1 MSNKIELKKSIIISL
16 VITII
21 FSIFMAII
29 NIYEYKEYTKNFN
42 KNIASI
48 IDVIQSKYP
57 EISTDEI
64 IGILNSEKIPQNNS
78 LKKYGI
84 DLEKNT
90 VILENNKINN
100 KFIKIEII
108 LLITTSISL
117 LIVFMLYERKQ
128 DKEIDKITKYLE
140 AINDKNYTLKIDEN
154 SEEELSI
161 LKNELYKVTVMLR
174 ENASNTLKDKINLK
188 RALED
193 ISHQLKTPLTSIL
206 IILDNLID
214 NPEMEYQTRVEFLHD
229 LKRET
234 TRIQSLIQSILKLS
248 KFDSNTV
255 QFIKQDIYLKQ
266 IVDEAI
272 KNTGSL
278 ADLKNIKINVEGN
291 KKIKLNCD
299 LLWQIEAITNI
310 LKNCIEHSKENTQID
325 IKYNNNSVYSYIT
338 ITDYGEGISKEDLPH
353 IFERFYRGKNSSNES
368 IGIGLSLSKTIIES
382 NNGIVS
388 VESNS
393 DKTTFIIK
401 YFKLWKNIQSKSGL

>member
-1 MSNKIELKKSIIISL
+1 MSNKIEFKKSIIISL

-117 LIVFMLYERKQ
+117 LIVFILYERKQ

-214 NPEMEYQTRVEFLHD
+214 NPEMDYQTRVEFLHD

-266 IVDEAI
+266 IIDEAI

-278 ADLKNIKINVEGN
+278 ADLKNIKINFEGN

-401 YFKLWKNIQSKSGL
+401 YFKI

>member
-42 KNIASI
+42 KNIGSI

-117 LIVFMLYERKQ
+117 LIVFILYERKQ

-214 NPEMEYQTRVEFLHD
+214 NPEMDYQTRVEFLHD

-266 IVDEAI
+266 IIDEAI

-401 YFKLWKNIQSKSGL
+401 YFKI

>member
-108 LLITTSISL
+108 LLITTSVSL
-117 LIVFMLYERKQ
+117 LIVFILYERKQ

-214 NPEMEYQTRVEFLHD
+214 NPEMDYQTREEFLHD

-266 IVDEAI
+266 IIDEAI

-401 YFKLWKNIQSKSGL
+401 YFKL

>member
-117 LIVFMLYERKQ
+117 LIVFILYERKQ

-214 NPEMEYQTRVEFLHD
+214 NPEMDYQTRVEFLHD

-248 KFDSNTV
+248 KFDSNTI

-291 KKIKLNCD
+291 KVTKLNCD

-401 YFKLWKNIQSKSGL
+401 YFKL

>member
-108 LLITTSISL
+108 LLITTSVSL
-117 LIVFMLYERKQ
+117 LIVFILYERKQ

-193 ISHQLKTPLTSIL
+193 IAHQLKTPLTSIL

-214 NPEMEYQTRVEFLHD
+214 NPEMDYQTRVEFLHD

-291 KKIKLNCD
+291 KEIKLNCD

-401 YFKLWKNIQSKSGL
+401 YFKL

>member
-108 LLITTSISL
+108 LLITTSVSL
-117 LIVFMLYERKQ
+117 LIVFILYERKQ

-214 NPEMEYQTRVEFLHD
+214 NPEMDYQTRVEFLHD

-401 YFKLWKNIQSKSGL
+401 YFKL

>member
-1 MSNKIELKKSIIISL
+1 MSNKIEFKKSIIISL

-64 IGILNSEKIPQNNS
+64 IGILNSERIPQNNS

-117 LIVFMLYERKQ
+117 LIVFILYERKQ

-206 IILDNLID
+206 IILDNLTD
-214 NPEMEYQTRVEFLHD
+214 NPEMDYQTRVEFLHD

-401 YFKLWKNIQSKSGL
+401 YFKL

>member
-117 LIVFMLYERKQ
+117 LIVFILYERKQ

-214 NPEMEYQTRVEFLHD
+214 NPEMDYQTRVEFLHD

-248 KFDSNTV
+248 KFDSNTI

-291 KKIKLNCD
+291 KVTKLNCD

-388 VESNS
+388 VESNN

-401 YFKLWKNIQSKSGL
+401 YFKL

>member
-117 LIVFMLYERKQ
+117 LIVFILYERKQ

-214 NPEMEYQTRVEFLHD
+214 NPEMDYQTRVEFLHD

-234 TRIQSLIQSILKLS
+234 TRIQSLIRSILKLS
-248 KFDSNTV
+248 KFDSNTI

-291 KKIKLNCD
+291 KVTKLNCD

-401 YFKLWKNIQSKSGL
+401 YFKL

>member
-42 KNIASI
+42 KNIGSI

-108 LLITTSISL
+108 LLITTSVSL
-117 LIVFMLYERKQ
+117 LIVFILYERKQ

-193 ISHQLKTPLTSIL
+193 ISHQLKNPLTSIL

-214 NPEMEYQTRVEFLHD
+214 NPEMDYQTRVEFLHD

-248 KFDSNTV
+248 KFDSNTI

-401 YFKLWKNIQSKSGL
+401 YFKL

>member
-1 MSNKIELKKSIIISL
+1 MSNKIKFKKSIIISL
-16 VITII
+16 IITII
-21 FSIFMAII
+21 FSVFVAIS
-29 NIYEYKEYTKNFN
+29 NIYEYKEYTQNFN
-42 KNIASI
+42 KKMASI
-48 IDVIQSKYP
+48 IELIQSKYP

-64 IGILNSEKIPQNNS
+64 VEIVNSKEIPQNNL

-84 DLEKNT
+84 DLEKKT
-90 VILENNKINN
+90 IILENNKTNN
-100 KFIKIEII
+100 KFMKIEVSIIFIGSII
-108 LLITTSISL
+108 LL
-117 LIVFMLYERKQ
+117 LIFILYERNQ
-128 DKEIDKITKYLE
+128 DKEIDEITKYLE
-140 AINDKNYTLKIDEN
+140 AINNKNYTLKIDEN

-174 ENASNTLKDKINLK
+174 ENASNSLKDKINLK
-188 RALED
+188 TALED

-214 NPEMEYQTRVEFLHD
+214 NPEMDYQTRVEFLHD
-229 LKRET
+229 LKRESI
-234 TRIQSLIQSILKLS
+234 RIQSLIQSILKLS

-272 KNTGSL
+272 KNTESL

-291 KKIKLNCD
+291 KKVKLNCD
-299 LLWQIEAITNI
+299 LLWQTEAVTNI
-310 LKNCIEHSKENTQID
+310 LKNCIEHSSENTKID

-338 ITDYGEGISKEDLPH
+338 ITDYGEGISKEDIPH
-353 IFERFYRGKNSSNES
+353 IFERFYRGKNSANES

-382 NNGIVS
+382 NNGIIS

-401 YFKLWKNIQSKSGL
+401 YFKL

>member
-42 KNIASI
+42 KNIGSI

-108 LLITTSISL
+108 LLITTSVSL
-117 LIVFMLYERKQ
+117 LIVFILYERKQ

-174 ENASNTLKDKINLK
+174 ENASNTLKDKIKLK

-214 NPEMEYQTRVEFLHD
+214 NPEMDYQTRVEFLHD

-291 KKIKLNCD
+291 KEIKLNCD

-401 YFKLWKNIQSKSGL
+401 YFKL

>member
-214 NPEMEYQTRVEFLHD
+214 NPEMDYQTRVEFLHD

-266 IVDEAI
+266 IVDESI

-401 YFKLWKNIQSKSGL
+401 YFKL

>member
-29 NIYEYKEYTKNFN
+29 NIYEYKEYTRNFN

-214 NPEMEYQTRVEFLHD
+214 NPEMDYQTRVEFLHD

-401 YFKLWKNIQSKSGL
+401 YC

>member
-1 MSNKIELKKSIIISL
+1 MSNKIKFKKSIIISL
-16 VITII
+16 ITTII
-21 FSIFMAII
+21 FSVFLAIS
-29 NIYEYKEYTKNFN
+29 NIYEYKEYTQNFN
-42 KNIASI
+42 KRIASI
-48 IDVIQSKYP
+48 IELIQSKYP

-64 IGILNSEKIPQNNS
+64 VKIVNSKKIPQNDL

-84 DLEKNT
+84 DLEKNSI
-90 VILENNKINN
+90 VLDNNKTNN
-100 KFIKIEII
+100 KFIKIEISIIFIGLII
-108 LLITTSISL
+108 LL
-117 LIVFMLYERKQ
+117 LIFVIYERHQ
-128 DKEIDKITKYLE
+128 GKEIYEITKYLE
-140 AINDKNYTLKIDEN
+140 AINNKNYTLKIDEN

-174 ENASNTLKDKINLK
+174 ENVSNSLKDKINLK
-188 RALED
+188 TALED

-214 NPEMEYQTRVEFLHD
+214 NPEMDYQMRMEFLHD
-229 LKRET
+229 LKRES

-278 ADLKNIKINVEGN
+278 ADLKNIKIKVDGN
-291 KKIKLNCD
+291 KEIKLNCD
-299 LLWQIEAITNI
+299 LLWQAEAITNI
-310 LKNCIEHSKENTQID
+310 LKNCIEHSNKNTQID

-338 ITDYGEGISKEDLPH
+338 ITDYGEGISREDIPH
-353 IFERFYRGKNSSNES
+353 IFERFYRGKNSANES

-382 NNGIVS
+382 NNGIIS

-393 DKTTFIIK
+393 DKTTFMIK
-401 YFKLWKNIQSKSGL
+401 YFKL

>member
-57 EISTDEI
+57 KISTDEI

-117 LIVFMLYERKQ
+117 LIVFILYERKQ

-214 NPEMEYQTRVEFLHD
+214 NPEMDYQTRVEFLHD

-248 KFDSNTV
+248 KFDSNTI

-291 KKIKLNCD
+291 KVTKLNCD

-401 YFKLWKNIQSKSGL
+401 YFKL

>member
-214 NPEMEYQTRVEFLHD
+214 NPEMDYQTRVEFLHD

-248 KFDSNTV
+248 KFDSNTI

-401 YFKLWKNIQSKSGL
+401 YFKL

>member
-174 ENASNTLKDKINLK
+174 ENASNTLKDKIKLK

-214 NPEMEYQTRVEFLHD
+214 NPEMDYQTRVEFLLD

-291 KKIKLNCD
+291 KEIKLNCD

-401 YFKLWKNIQSKSGL
+401 YFKL

>member
-42 KNIASI
+42 KNIGSI

-108 LLITTSISL
+108 LLITTSVSL
-117 LIVFMLYERKQ
+117 LIVFILYERKQ

-214 NPEMEYQTRVEFLHD
+214 NPEMDYQTRVEFLHD

-266 IVDEAI
+266 IIDEAI

-310 LKNCIEHSKENTQID
+310 LKNCIEHSKENTQIG

-401 YFKLWKNIQSKSGL
+401 YFKL

>member
-1 MSNKIELKKSIIISL
+1 MSNKIKFKKSIIISL
-16 VITII
+16 ITTII
-21 FSIFMAII
+21 FSVFLAIS
-29 NIYEYKEYTKNFN
+29 NIYEYKEYTQNFN
-42 KNIASI
+42 KRIASI
-48 IDVIQSKYP
+48 IELIQSKYP

-64 IGILNSEKIPQNNS
+64 VKIVNSKKIPQNDL

-84 DLEKNT
+84 DLEKNSI
-90 VILENNKINN
+90 VLDNNKTNN
-100 KFIKIEII
+100 KFIKIEISIIFIGLII
-108 LLITTSISL
+108 LL
-117 LIVFMLYERKQ
+117 LIFVIYERHQ
-128 DKEIDKITKYLE
+128 GKEIYEITKYLE
-140 AINDKNYTLKIDEN
+140 AINNKNYTLKIDEN

-174 ENASNTLKDKINLK
+174 ENASNSLKDKINLK
-188 RALED
+188 TALED

-214 NPEMEYQTRVEFLHD
+214 NPEMDYQTRMEFLHD
-229 LKRET
+229 LKRES

-266 IVDEAI
+266 IVGEAI

-278 ADLKNIKINVEGN
+278 ADLKNIKIKVDGN
-291 KKIKLNCD
+291 KEIKLNCD
-299 LLWQIEAITNI
+299 LLWQTEAVTNI
-310 LKNCIEHSKENTQID
+310 LKNCIEHSNENTQID

-338 ITDYGEGISKEDLPH
+338 ITDYGEGISREDIPH
-353 IFERFYRGKNSSNES
+353 IFERFYRGKNSANES

-382 NNGIVS
+382 NNGIIS

-393 DKTTFIIK
+393 DKTTFMIK
-401 YFKLWKNIQSKSGL
+401 YFKL

>member
-42 KNIASI
+42 KNIGSI

-108 LLITTSISL
+108 LLITTSVSL
-117 LIVFMLYERKQ
+117 LIVFILYERKQ

-214 NPEMEYQTRVEFLHD
+214 NPEMDYQTRVEFLHD

-401 YFKLWKNIQSKSGL
+401 YFKL

>member
-1 MSNKIELKKSIIISL
+1 MSNKIKFKKSIIISL
-16 VITII
+16 IITII
-21 FSIFMAII
+21 FSAFVAIS
-29 NIYEYKEYTKNFN
+29 NIYEYKEYTQNFN
-42 KNIASI
+42 KKMASI
-48 IDVIQSKYP
+48 IELIQSKYP

-64 IGILNSEKIPQNNS
+64 VEIVNSKEIPQNNL

-84 DLEKNT
+84 DLEKKT
-90 VILENNKINN
+90 IILENNKTNN
-100 KFIKIEII
+100 KFMKIEVSIIFIGSII
-108 LLITTSISL
+108 LL
-117 LIVFMLYERKQ
+117 LIFILYERNQ
-128 DKEIDKITKYLE
+128 DKEIDEITKYLE
-140 AINDKNYTLKIDEN
+140 AINNKNYTLKIDEN

-174 ENASNTLKDKINLK
+174 ENASNSLKDKINLK
-188 RALED
+188 TALED

-214 NPEMEYQTRVEFLHD
+214 NPEMDYQTRVEFLHD
-229 LKRET
+229 LKRESI
-234 TRIQSLIQSILKLS
+234 RIQSLIQSILKLS

-272 KNTGSL
+272 KNTESL

-299 LLWQIEAITNI
+299 LLWQTEAVTNI
-310 LKNCIEHSKENTQID
+310 LKNCIEHSSENTKID

-338 ITDYGEGISKEDLPH
+338 ITDYGEGISKEDIPH
-353 IFERFYRGKNSSNES
+353 IFERFYRGKNSANES

-382 NNGIVS
+382 NNGIIT
-388 VESNS
+388 VESNNN
-393 DKTTFIIK
+393 KTTFTIK
-401 YFKLWKNIQSKSGL
+401 YFKL

>member
-1 MSNKIELKKSIIISL
+1 MSNKIEFKKSIIISL

-117 LIVFMLYERKQ
+117 LIVFILYERKQ

-214 NPEMEYQTRVEFLHD
+214 NPEMDYQTRVEFLHD

-248 KFDSNTV
+248 KFNSNTV

-266 IVDEAI
+266 IIDEAI

-401 YFKLWKNIQSKSGL
+401 YFKL

>member
-108 LLITTSISL
+108 LLITISISL
-117 LIVFMLYERKQ
+117 LIVFILYERKQ

-214 NPEMEYQTRVEFLHD
+214 NPEMDYQTRVEFLHD

-291 KKIKLNCD
+291 KEIKLNCD

-401 YFKLWKNIQSKSGL
+401 YFKL

>member
-48 IDVIQSKYP
+48 IDLIQSKYP

-214 NPEMEYQTRVEFLHD
+214 NPEMDYQTRVEFLHD

-248 KFDSNTV
+248 KFDSNTI

-401 YFKLWKNIQSKSGL
+401 YFKL

>member
-1 MSNKIELKKSIIISL
+1 MSNKIELKKSIVISL

-21 FSIFMAII
+21 FSVFMAII

-117 LIVFMLYERKQ
+117 LIVFILYERKQ

-214 NPEMEYQTRVEFLHD
+214 NPEMDYQTRVEFLHD

-234 TRIQSLIQSILKLS
+234 TRIQPLIQSILKLS

-401 YFKLWKNIQSKSGL
+401 YFKI

>member
-42 KNIASI
+42 KNIGSI

-108 LLITTSISL
+108 LLITTSVSL
-117 LIVFMLYERKQ
+117 LIVFILYERKQ

-161 LKNELYKVTVMLR
+161 LKNELYKVTIMLR

-214 NPEMEYQTRVEFLHD
+214 NPEMDYQTRVEFLHD

-266 IVDEAI
+266 IIDEAI

-310 LKNCIEHSKENTQID
+310 LKNCIEHSKENTQIG

-401 YFKLWKNIQSKSGL
+401 YFKL

>member
-108 LLITTSISL
+108 LLITTSVSL

-174 ENASNTLKDKINLK
+174 ENASNTLKYKINLK

-214 NPEMEYQTRVEFLHD
+214 NPEMDYQTRVEFLHD

-338 ITDYGEGISKEDLPH
+338 ITDYGEGILKEDLPH

-401 YFKLWKNIQSKSGL
+401 YFKI

>member
-42 KNIASI
+42 KNIGSI

-108 LLITTSISL
+108 LLITTSVSL
-117 LIVFMLYERKQ
+117 LIVFILYERKQ

-214 NPEMEYQTRVEFLHD
+214 NPEMDYQTRVEFLHD

-266 IVDEAI
+266 IIDEAI

-401 YFKLWKNIQSKSGL
+401 YFKI